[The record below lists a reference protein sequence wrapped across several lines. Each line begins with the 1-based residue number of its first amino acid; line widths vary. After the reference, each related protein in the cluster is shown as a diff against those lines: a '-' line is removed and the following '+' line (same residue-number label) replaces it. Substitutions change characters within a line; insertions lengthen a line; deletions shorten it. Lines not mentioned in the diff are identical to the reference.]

1 MNKMFVIIIAAV
13 VFAVAL
19 ALVFVLGS
27 KKASFESVSPEAF
40 SSQLADEPG
49 AQLVDV
55 RTAEEYAE
63 AHLPAAVNIDV
74 KQEDFLA
81 KAQSKLDAG
90 RTVFVYCRSGRRSK
104 DAAAQLAKAGYRV
117 VDMNGGILEWM
128 QKGLETTQE

>member
-13 VFAVAL
+13 VFAIAL

-40 SSQLADEPG
+40 SSQLANEPG

-55 RTAEEYAE
+55 RTAEEFAE

-81 KAQSKLDAG
+81 KAQSQLDAG

>member
-81 KAQSKLDAG
+81 KAQSQLDPG

>member
-1 MNKMFVIIIAAV
+1 MNRIIALAVAAV
-13 VFAVAL
+13 VFVIAF

-27 KKASFESVSPEAF
+27 RKARFESVSPEAF
-40 SSQLADEPG
+40 SSLLAEDAD

-63 AHLPAAVNIDV
+63 SHLPGAVNIDV
-74 KQEDFLA
+74 KQDDFLA
-81 KAQSKLDAG
+81 KAHSQLASG

-104 DAAAQLAKAGYRV
+104 DAAAQLAKVGYKV
-117 VDMNGGILEWM
+117 VDMNGGILEWA

>member
-19 ALVFVLGS
+19 AFVFGLGS
-27 KKASFESVSPEAF
+27 KKASFESVSPETF
-40 SSQLADEPG
+40 SSQLADEPS

-74 KQEDFLA
+74 KQEDFLV
-81 KAQSKLDAG
+81 KAQSQLDAG

-104 DAAAQLAKAGYRV
+104 DAAAQLAKVGYRV

>member
-74 KQEDFLA
+74 KQEDFLV
-81 KAQSKLDAG
+81 KAQSQLDAG

-104 DAAAQLAKAGYRV
+104 DAAAQLAKVGYRV